1 MKSLVIDQLSLS
13 IYPTVEAM
21 GNEAARQV
29 ALDLNETVQTI
40 GKARLLLATGTS
52 QFQFL
57 KALQKEIIPWDK
69 ITVFHLDE
77 YVGLPAE
84 HPASFRK
91 YLETRILKFVKPKK
105 VFYIQGDAPSIPAEI
120 ERYSDALSKHPIDV
134 ACVGIGENGHLAF
147 NDPGV
152 ANFDDPQLVK
162 RVLLDL
168 ECRQQQFHEGW
179 FDSIETVPKEALTL
193 TIPAI
198 MNALRI
204 RCVVPDLR
212 KSKAVFQALKGPISE
227 NCPASILRR
236 HPNAKLFLDSAAAT
250 QIEK

>member
-40 GKARLLLATGTS
+40 GKARFLLATGTS
-52 QFQFL
+52 KFQFL

-120 ERYSDALSKHPIDV
+120 EHYSDALSKHPIDV

-152 ANFDDPQLVK
+152 ANFNDPRLVK

-193 TIPAI
+193 TIHAI

-204 RCVVPDLR
+204 R
-212 KSKAVFQALKGPISE
+212 
-227 NCPASILRR
+227 
-236 HPNAKLFLDSAAAT
+236 
-250 QIEK
+250 

>member
-1 MKSLVIDQLSLS
+1 M
-13 IYPTVEAM
+13 
-21 GNEAARQV
+21 
-29 ALDLNETVQTI
+29 
-40 GKARLLLATGTS
+40 
-52 QFQFL
+52 
-57 KALQKEIIPWDK
+57 
-69 ITVFHLDE
+69 
-77 YVGLPAE
+77 
-84 HPASFRK
+84 
-91 YLETRILKFVKPKK
+91 
-105 VFYIQGDAPSIPAEI
+105 
-120 ERYSDALSKHPIDV
+120 
-134 ACVGIGENGHLAF
+134 
-147 NDPGV
+147 
-152 ANFDDPQLVK
+152 
-162 RVLLDL
+162 LLDL

>member
-1 MKSLVIDQLSLS
+1 M
-13 IYPTVEAM
+13 
-21 GNEAARQV
+21 
-29 ALDLNETVQTI
+29 
-40 GKARLLLATGTS
+40 
-52 QFQFL
+52 
-57 KALQKEIIPWDK
+57 
-69 ITVFHLDE
+69 FHLDE

-120 ERYSDALSKHPIDV
+120 EHYSDALSKHPIDV

-152 ANFDDPQLVK
+152 ANFNDPRLVK